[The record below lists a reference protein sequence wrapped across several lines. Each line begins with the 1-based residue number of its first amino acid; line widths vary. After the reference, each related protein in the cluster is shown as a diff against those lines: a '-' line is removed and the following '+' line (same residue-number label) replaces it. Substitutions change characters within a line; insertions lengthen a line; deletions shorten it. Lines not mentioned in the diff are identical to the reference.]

1 MLRYI
6 ADTVHSFDSEQNFTD
21 AEFIFDL
28 PDEFFDNLTNV
39 LQDAELI
46 VDKALLRVYNNNKS
60 SELFDIIM
68 DVNAN
73 G

>member
-6 ADTVHSFDSEQNFTD
+6 ADTDSEQNFTD

-28 PDEFFDNLTNV
+28 PDEYFDNLTNV

-46 VDKALLRVYNNNKS
+46 VDKALLRIYNNNK
-60 SELFDIIM
+60 
-68 DVNAN
+68 
-73 G
+73 

>member
-21 AEFIFDL
+21 AEFIFVL

-46 VDKALLRVYNNNKS
+46 VDKALLRIYNT
-60 SELFDIIM
+60 
-68 DVNAN
+68 
-73 G
+73 